1 MSASC
6 NVHRVQTHA
15 LASSSSTAPAATVQH
30 ASKLPATYKRLVA
43 KRTGKSF
50 KEVAEVEEVPLPQ
63 PGDNE
68 VLIRMS
74 YAGINGGCET
84 FRVRGE
90 HAFAA
95 NKAKDTYALGAEGS
109 GIVAAVGAG
118 VTSLAVGQAVACNS
132 AAAFAEYGVT
142 QAVMCTPVD
151 EASAEAV
158 ALSLSAV
165 TAAAALEVTAGLKEG
180 EVVLVTAAAG
190 GTGHFAVQLAQLAGA
205 RVVAVAGSEVKKKRL
220 QALGLER
227 VINYKEED
235 LAAVLA
241 AEYPQGLDIVYE
253 GVGGAVRAAIMPQL
267 APGGRLLQV
276 GYISEYPHMGLD
288 AAGSVEQGLP
298 LSELFWGGKCFELE
312 GGRKVIGQ
320 VWPKDVAAI
329 RRCKRRVFQLHREGK
344 LQAWVDE
351 SHGFKGVAQIPDAI
365 DYMLQGGHIGKV
377 VIPIQ

>member
-1 MSASC
+1 MVTIVLTTTNTS
-6 NVHRVQTHA
+6 VFHILQ
-15 LASSSSTAPAATVQH
+15 
-30 ASKLPATYKRLVA
+30 
-43 KRTGKSF
+43 
-50 KEVAEVEEVPLPQ
+50 
-63 PGDNE
+63 

-180 EVVLVTAAAG
+180 DVVLVTAAAG

-227 VINYKEED
+227 VINYKEEVRGRWAQARVEGISVAALLVALLLVVVSLRRMQPLAVHCVQCAPVKVLMNHKLLWLLLLRAPCPELDPLHFHSSHYCCPPATPAAAIGWCIIAETSCFGTIVQD

-276 GYISEYPHMGLD
+276 GYISGGWGCCAQRV
-288 AAGSVEQGLP
+288 AAAFENVAVIGSVTPGSCRLAA
-298 LSELFWGGKCFELE
+298 S
-312 GGRKVIGQ
+312 Q
-320 VWPKDVAAI
+320 V
-329 RRCKRRVFQLHREGK
+329 
-344 LQAWVDE
+344 
-351 SHGFKGVAQIPDAI
+351 GVGAVQCMAV
-365 DYMLQGGHIGKV
+365 M
-377 VIPIQ
+377 